1 MSEAIKPVDTS
12 ATHQTQTNWVA
23 DSQLDNQEIY
33 NAEKQ
38 AEKFHENL
46 SAQSAE
52 QRSGYVKD
60 KQARLA
66 LLVAQK
72 NFVI

>member
-1 MSEAIKPVDTS
+1 MSEAIKPTNT
-12 ATHQTQTNWVA
+12 ATAQQTHWIA

-46 SAQSAE
+46 SANTAE
-52 QRSGYVKD
+52 QNSGYVKD

-66 LLVAQK
+66 FLLSQK

>member
-1 MSEAIKPVDTS
+1 MSEAIKPINTA
-12 ATHQTQTNWVA
+12 ATQQSHWIA
-23 DSQLDNQEIY
+23 DSQMDKQEIY

-46 SAQSAE
+46 SAQTAE
-52 QRSGYVKD
+52 QHSGYMKD

-66 LLVAQK
+66 LLLSQK

>member
-1 MSEAIKPVDTS
+1 MSEAIKPIDRPAS
-12 ATHQTQTNWVA
+12 QQAHWIA

-46 SAQSAE
+46 SAQTAE
-52 QRSGYVKD
+52 QNSGYTKD

-66 LLVAQK
+66 LLVSQK